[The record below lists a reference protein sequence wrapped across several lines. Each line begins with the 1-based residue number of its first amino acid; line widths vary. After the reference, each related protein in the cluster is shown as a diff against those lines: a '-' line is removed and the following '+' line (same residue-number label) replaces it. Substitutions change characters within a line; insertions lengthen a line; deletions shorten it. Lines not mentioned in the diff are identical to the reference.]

1 MTAQAAT
8 GVGPGSSEG
17 PLRGFDLDNIRR
29 VYIDQNGELLPCVF
43 LTDET
48 GPHTGKW
55 VLRAVGDG
63 QIKIDASDE
72 ISGYFADKIIP
83 GTGVVFVT
91 SPGPN
96 KTVTI
101 NTTVDDHKVFVDGAD
116 IIAGFLDTKILAGT
130 NITFA
135 TSVGPNKAITINS
148 VGQPILISATSYS
161 CPVSVAVNDA
171 VYITIVDDTVD
182 RANATSFAT
191 APIVGF
197 VISKPTATTCMV
209 AYAGEVPGFVG
220 LLAGEQYYL
229 DIVNGAITLVVPS
242 SPGNIVQ
249 RVGTARNSTTLVVGL
264 DNYTEL

>member
-1 MTAQAAT
+1 MTAQAVT
-8 GVGPGSSEG
+8 GVGSGSSEG

-43 LTDET
+43 LMDET

-63 QIKIDASDE
+63 QIKIDADDE

-101 NTTVDDHKVFVDGAD
+101 NTTIDDHKVLIDGAD
-116 IIAGFLDTKILAGT
+116 VIAGFLDTKILAGT
-130 NITFA
+130 NIQFV
-135 TSVGPNKAITINS
+135 TSVGPNKAMTINS
-148 VGQPILISATSYS
+148 SGQPVLTSATIYN
-161 CPVSVAVNDA
+161 CPASVAVNDA
-171 VYITIVDDTVD
+171 IYATIVDDTVD

-191 APIVGF
+191 APILGF
-197 VISKPTATTCMV
+197 VISKPSAITCMV
-209 AYAGEVPGFVG
+209 AYAGEVTGFVG
-220 LLAGEQYYL
+220 LLAGEQYYI
-229 DIVNGAITLVVPS
+229 DVVNGMITVIVPS
-242 SPGNIVQ
+242 NPGNIVQ
-249 RVGTARNSTTLVVGL
+249 RIGTARNSTTLVVSL
-264 DNYTEL
+264 DDYTEL